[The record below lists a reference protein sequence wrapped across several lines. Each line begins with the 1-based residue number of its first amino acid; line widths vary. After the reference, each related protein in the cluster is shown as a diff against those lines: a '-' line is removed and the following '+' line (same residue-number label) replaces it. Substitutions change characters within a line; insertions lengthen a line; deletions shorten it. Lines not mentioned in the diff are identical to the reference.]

1 MDIIISNSN
10 DWRHIFW
17 KEKENIALFKNQ
29 KKISIIEKNVSITM
43 DKQIERT
50 FMEEIQQ
57 YPCLYEKF
65 NKSYKKQVHSNEWL
79 EIGCKQ
85 V

>member
-1 MDIIISNSN
+1 M
-10 DWRHIFW
+10 
-17 KEKENIALFKNQ
+17 
-29 KKISIIEKNVSITM
+29 TM

-57 YPCLYEKF
+57 FPCLYEKF
-65 NKSYKKQVHSNEWL
+65 NKNYKKQVHSYECF
-79 EIGCKQ
+79 EKGCKQ